1 MKKII
6 FASLLYATVLAALI
20 APLSM
25 LAQVMIPTVDPN
37 APGTLRADS
46 ENPYWVQNQSIDGGI
61 GADNPRASNFQIVP
75 CNEGGFDPQT
85 GKWKKGVECNF
96 KAVVATFQRILTFLL
111 YLSIPLVVGIILY
124 TGFKYLTAG
133 GDAYKLEEAKKM
145 LIPVAIGIF
154 WVLAAWLVVNTILKN
169 FISSDTKTELQ
180 KNSEFRKLVE

>member
-75 CNEGGFDPQT
+75 CD
-85 GKWKKGVECNF
+85 GVKVPCDF

-154 WVLAAWLVVNTILKN
+154 WVLAAWLVVNTILKT
-169 FISSDTKTELQ
+169 FLSPDTKDALQ
-180 KNSEFRKLVE
+180 QNSEFRKLVE